1 MAPLR
6 SNVYLLDISSLPAV
20 SVAKVSGHLHMQ
32 FAGHY
37 EPGPETCPNSAM
49 SGSTLPHAVT
59 PPTAGPFVPDLQVE
73 EKKKVGT
80 TDECLTPPH
89 LKKLLHYLKL
99 PQNLSIVLRI
109 KDSL

>member
-6 SNVYLLDISSLPAV
+6 SNIYLLDISSLPAV
-20 SVAKVSGHLHMQ
+20 SVAKVSGLLHTQ

-37 EPGPETCPNSAM
+37 GPGPETCPNSAM

-73 EKKKVGT
+73 GKKSGN
-80 TDECLTPPH
+80 D
-89 LKKLLHYLKL
+89 
-99 PQNLSIVLRI
+99 
-109 KDSL
+109 